1 MSMDQNQMSPASEA
15 KPLLGFLGLGAM
27 GSRLAMRLL
36 KAGYPLT
43 VYDRTQEKTQP
54 LEQLGARAAATPAE
68 VAATSTVVFSSLADD
83 AAVEAVLQGP
93 DGAFAGAHPGTTF
106 IEMSTILPT
115 TSRALAAA
123 AHARGMHLLDVAI
136 SGSTPLVEAGAITL
150 LGGGGGGGGE
160 RSLPLLPALR
170 ARCFFIGPS
179 GVGTA
184 IEVVVNAV
192 AGGR

>member
-1 MSMDQNQMSPASEA
+1 MSMNQNQMSPASEA
-15 KPLLGFLGLGAM
+15 KPQLGFLGLGAM

-43 VYDRTQEKTQP
+43 VYDRTHEKTQP
-54 LEQLGARAAATPAE
+54 LAQLGARTAATPAE

-83 AAVEAVLQGP
+83 AVVEAVLQGP
-93 DGAFAGAHPGTTF
+93 EGAFAGAHPGTTF

-136 SGSTPLVEAGAITL
+136 SGSTPQVEAGTAKTL
-150 LGGGGGGGGE
+150 AGGGGGGYGAWQPATAGVSRHLSLIGATRGGT
-160 RSLPLLPALR
+160 RVHMGASP
-170 ARCFFIGPS
+170 
-179 GVGTA
+179 
-184 IEVVVNAV
+184 
-192 AGGR
+192 